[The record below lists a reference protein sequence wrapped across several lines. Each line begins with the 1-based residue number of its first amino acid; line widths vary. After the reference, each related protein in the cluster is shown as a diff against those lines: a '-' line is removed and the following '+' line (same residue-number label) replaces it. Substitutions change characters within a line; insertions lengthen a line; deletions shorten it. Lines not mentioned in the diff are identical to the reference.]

1 MVRSA
6 ERVDRLARGG
16 LAVLVLGA
24 AANLALTFAP
34 DVVPRPAAALI
45 AYCMVGVVIVVTPV
59 WVYRELVVA
68 RRRLRGI
75 DYVGD
80 GRSRQLEYNAVW
92 RGARRHLL
100 AVGVGITT
108 LSRDERL
115 LRETVHRGVQV
126 DVVMIDPDWLHRN
139 PQIASM
145 LDKSY
150 EHAGFSVQTRAS
162 LQRMQDLAARLNE
175 ETGQDL
181 IRIHTYQSW
190 PAFSITIADCRS
202 DRPVGFLEF
211 HLHRQLRR
219 VGLGITDYRSDGAG
233 HSFLADVL
241 DSVDALV
248 GEKLG
253 LPRPRSGPAGMDS
266 GSSSNGPAT

>member
-1 MVRSA
+1 M
-6 ERVDRLARGG
+6 DRLARGG

-24 AANLALTFAP
+24 ATNLALTFAP

-59 WVYRELVVA
+59 WIYRELVVA

-80 GRSRQLEYNAVW
+80 GRSRHAEYTTVW
-92 RGARRHLL
+92 RGARHHLL

-115 LRETVHRGVQV
+115 LRETVRRGVRV
-126 DVVMIDPDWLHRN
+126 DVVMIDPEWLHDN
-139 PQIASM
+139 PQIALM
-145 LDKSY
+145 LNEAY
-150 EHAGFSVQTRAS
+150 EHEGFSTRTRAS
-162 LQRMQDLAARLNE
+162 LQRMRNLAARLNE
-175 ETGQDL
+175 ETGQEL

-202 DRPVGFLEF
+202 DRPVGFMEF
-211 HLHRQLRR
+211 HLYRHLNR
-219 VGLGITDYRSDGAG
+219 VGLGIADYRSDGVG

-248 GEKLG
+248 GERLG
-253 LPRPRSGPAGMDS
+253 LPQPRGGVSAH
-266 GSSSNGPAT
+266 

>member
-1 MVRSA
+1 M
-6 ERVDRLARGG
+6 DRLARGG

-34 DVVPRPAAALI
+34 DVIPGPAAALI
-45 AYCMVGVVIVVTPV
+45 AYCMAGVVIVVTPV
-59 WVYRELVVA
+59 WIYRELVVA
-68 RRRLRGI
+68 RRRMRGI

-80 GRSRQLEYNAVW
+80 GRSRHAAYSTVW
-92 RGARRHLL
+92 RGAKHHLL

-115 LRETVHRGVQV
+115 LRETIRRGVRV
-126 DVVMIDPDWLHRN
+126 DIVMIDPEWLLGN

-145 LDKSY
+145 LDESY
-150 EHAGFSVQTRAS
+150 EHGGFSTQTRAS
-162 LQRMQDLAARLNE
+162 LQRMRDLAVRLNK
-175 ETGQDL
+175 ETGQEL
-181 IRIHTYQSW
+181 IRVHTYQSW

-211 HLHRQLRR
+211 HLYHHLRR
-219 VGLGITDYRSDGAG
+219 VGLGITDYRSDGASA
-233 HSFLADVL
+233 SFLADVL

-248 GEKLG
+248 GERLG
-253 LPRPRSGPAGMDS
+253 LPTSTPSRTLRPQSGPTHTGQ
-266 GSSSNGPAT
+266 